1 MNVMNI
7 DQFFTGTMI
16 IVAVA
21 LVALIACAGTWSVQF
36 FARNRQERVAQHQP
50 LVTYYRGLAL
60 GH

>member
-1 MNVMNI
+1 MNVVNI

-21 LVALIACAGTWSVQF
+21 LVALLAFVTTWTVQF
-36 FARNRQERVAQHQP
+36 FARNHTERVTQHQP
-50 LVTYYRGLAL
+50 LVSYYRGLAL

>member
-1 MNVMNI
+1 MNVVNI

-21 LVALIACAGTWSVQF
+21 LAALIACIATWTVQF
-36 FARNRQERVAQHQP
+36 FARNHTVRVAQHQP
-50 LVTYYRGLAL
+50 LVGYYRGLAV